1 MPRLQ
6 TVRAAARY
14 TYTKEGRKEEGGN
27 DRANDGDNDEDD
39 DDDDDEAAH
48 PERPSDWNVD
58 WTEGDAERGG
68 RVAVLLRRGPKAA
81 IHHTTPPHRVR
92 MNGQLD
98 QTDGIRAGYPDTETI
113 EIEEGGQNGLF

>member
-1 MPRLQ
+1 MRWGRLDTQTSERSAWPRRRRRHLPRLQ

-39 DDDDDEAAH
+39 DDDEAAH

-58 WTEGDAERGG
+58 WTEGDADGWRS
-68 RVAVLLRRGPKAA
+68 RRRTRCHCAAGPRRPYTTPR
-81 IHHTTPPHRVR
+81 HHTV
-92 MNGQLD
+92 
-98 QTDGIRAGYPDTETI
+98 YV
-113 EIEEGGQNGLF
+113 

>member
-14 TYTKEGRKEEGGN
+14 TSTYPKEGRKEGGGN

-39 DDDDDEAAH
+39 YDDDEAAH

-58 WTEGDAERGG
+58 WTEGG
-68 RVAVLLRRGPKAA
+68 RVEEEEEEAGARCHCAAGPRPCHTPR
-81 IHHTTPPHRVR
+81 HHTAFV
-92 MNGQLD
+92 
-98 QTDGIRAGYPDTETI
+98 
-113 EIEEGGQNGLF
+113 

>member
-39 DDDDDEAAH
+39 DDDEAAH

-58 WTEGDAERGG
+58 WTEGDADGWRS
-68 RVAVLLRRGPKAA
+68 RRRTRCHCAAGPRRPY
-81 IHHTTPPHRVR
+81 TTPRRHTV
-92 MNGQLD
+92 
-98 QTDGIRAGYPDTETI
+98 YV
-113 EIEEGGQNGLF
+113 